1 MKDSKVIVVA
11 VLVTVALAV
20 LLYLSSDKKYMWYE
34 NYRTSSDQPYG
45 ALLLKKLLEEYQRDG
60 EFTINSRKPVKQL
73 LVDVEPENTSY
84 VFIGS
89 SIFLD
94 DESILSLGEFLDEGG
109 EALIASWEPPAD
121 ILQSVYFEECG
132 ASVDYESVKL
142 EVARMNFFHDNLKL
156 KRDAPYKFRVGTNDV
171 PYYWGYISD
180 STFCESTRNITP
192 LGYFDNRHVNFVRIK
207 VGKGNLFLHSNPIV
221 FTNYFLTDRLRA
233 DYAATVLS
241 HLDGRDIIWDE
252 FSRVDLRNED
262 EYYSPLYYILEQPS
276 LKYAWWLLLAT
287 VAIYAFF
294 GAKRRQR
301 IIPLLEPKTNTSLE
315 FVKLIARLHFKNG
328 NHLDMAHKKMRYFL
342 YFVRSKYGIHAE
354 RFGEEQMK
362 RLAIKAR
369 VDLLDVQTIFAR
381 YYLIEERFR
390 NNIEANRMVDLYES
404 IENFYRKC
412 K

>member
-1 MKDSKVIVVA
+1 
-11 VLVTVALAV
+11 
-20 LLYLSSDKKYMWYE
+20 
-34 NYRTSSDQPYG
+34 
-45 ALLLKKLLEEYQRDG
+45 
-60 EFTINSRKPVKQL
+60 
-73 LVDVEPENTSY
+73 
-84 VFIGS
+84 
-89 SIFLD
+89 
-94 DESILSLGEFLDEGG
+94 
-109 EALIASWEPPAD
+109 
-121 ILQSVYFEECG
+121 
-132 ASVDYESVKL
+132 
-142 EVARMNFFHDNLKL
+142 
-156 KRDAPYKFRVGTNDV
+156 
-171 PYYWGYISD
+171 
-180 STFCESTRNITP
+180 
-192 LGYFDNRHVNFVRIK
+192 
-207 VGKGNLFLHSNPIV
+207 
-221 FTNYFLTDRLRA
+221 
-233 DYAATVLS
+233 
-241 HLDGRDIIWDE
+241 
-252 FSRVDLRNED
+252 
-262 EYYSPLYYILEQPS
+262 LEQPS